1 MAERISYVR
10 EDDCNRIVLA
20 VRLQAALNTPADP
33 A

>member
-1 MAERISYVR
+1 VR

-20 VRLQAALNTPADP
+20 VRLQTALNTPADP